1 MVVERDYLG
10 RRMGS
15 DADGV
20 SDDVVGR
27 HCSGRSVVP
36 FILRALLSFARR
48 GGMRYR
54 CLIDGCGVS
63 PPWTGESP
71 LGSNAQRPRKRNAG
85 EFWRTRD
92 QSMMRPNT
100 SLEPTADAVLLRT
113 QMDLSVTF
121 AVSLARLT
129 RLWLSLIR

>member
-100 SLEPTADAVLLRT
+100 SLEPTAYAVPICMSRDSSITLGVSSPR
-113 QMDLSVTF
+113 LS
-121 AVSLARLT
+121 